1 MHASTNSFSKRSLLR
16 NDAAKPKRNDAA
28 RPNSLDKLKPKHNA
42 NKRHARRRHARR
54 RHARRPNASGM
65 RPLLAVPRQQRPKP
79 IGQRL
84 QPQQSLPLSAT
95 ATWPLTRPN
104 PPLHPPLRLR
114 RMPTARSAP
123 HSQLTVADFP
133 CLSQED
139 IASRV
144 TMEHTTSQ
152 DSMGYNSIVKAS
164 TSRDL

>member
-1 MHASTNSFSKRSLLR
+1 MHVSTNSSSKRSLLR

-42 NKRHARRRHARR
+42 NKPHARR
-54 RHARRPNASGM
+54 RHARRPNANEM
-65 RPLLAVPRQQRPKP
+65 RPLLAVPRQQRPIP

-95 ATWPLTRPN
+95 ATWPLTHPS
-104 PPLHPPLRLR
+104 PLLHPPLRLR

-123 HSQLTVADFP
+123 HSLPTVADFP

-152 DSMGYNSIVKAS
+152 DSMGYNSIVRAS